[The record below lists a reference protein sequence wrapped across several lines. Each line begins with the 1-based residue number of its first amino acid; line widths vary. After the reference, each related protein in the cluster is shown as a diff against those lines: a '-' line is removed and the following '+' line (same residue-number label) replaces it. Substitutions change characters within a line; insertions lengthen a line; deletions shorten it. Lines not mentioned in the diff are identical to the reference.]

1 MSSLSKGLEEQIS
14 VLKAQ
19 GYIVIPT
26 QKYIIAKDVR
36 HKNLLYRLLIAPEY
50 EVIGEYDVSQL
61 SRLKPKTRRTLYRPT
76 DQMFGV
82 LLWISAF
89 LIVLG
94 MIYSAATDII
104 LIIGAG
110 IFIGVT
116 LDMTYTSYVI
126 RREFFDIFDMK
137 EH

>member
-61 SRLKPKTRRTLYRPT
+61 SRLKPKTRRTLYKPT
-76 DQMFGV
+76 DQMFAV

>member
-1 MSSLSKGLEEQIS
+1 MSSISKGLEEQIS

>member
-1 MSSLSKGLEEQIS
+1 MSSISKGLEEQIS

-116 LDMTYTSYVI
+116 LDMTYTSHVI